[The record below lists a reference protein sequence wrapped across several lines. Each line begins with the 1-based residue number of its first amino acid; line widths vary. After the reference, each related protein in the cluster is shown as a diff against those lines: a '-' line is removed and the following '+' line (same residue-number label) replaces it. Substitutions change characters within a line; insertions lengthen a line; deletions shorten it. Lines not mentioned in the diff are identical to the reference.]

1 MMPSVGLLIVFIFA
15 LLLSN
20 DPSTYVQARSVS
32 RPQRSTIS
40 RRDNDPFWI
49 WAADSNGST
58 STSPGTAA
66 FVKHFES
73 PAGKNASS
81 AVVALTALTNFT
93 LFVNGQPIG
102 NSVGST
108 DGWKTGQV
116 FRAALNTSV
125 NTFSI
130 LVVNGQAA
138 NTLPPGLLVAIEVSY
153 TDATNTTLVTDATWL
168 ASRNI
173 PDDFPTWVDVSGLP
187 QFVPAVV
194 AGPYGMQPWGNP
206 VSFANPVP
214 LSLDN
219 STWIWSAPNASRN
232 AEVGIVGFRK
242 TVPSPAG
249 KRAVSANILLTADN
263 TFSLLV
269 NGIHIGAPPGVTAA
283 QWRYAQQ
290 FTNVSL
296 NSTSNVFT
304 VIAENLQ
311 GSVTAN
317 NPAGFIAAIEVLY
330 ADATVDNIRTDET
343 WLSSKPGSSSIFL
356 ATPDGQLSPAVAQ
369 GPFGIAPWR
378 NLSGVSDV
386 LNAAAVPTAPF
397 NSSASA
403 SASHRLPL
411 GTIVAIT
418 VGGLGALLVLVL
430 LIHLV
435 WRTRTGDREAQHQKV
450 VPASQYSASVLTL
463 VPTIHQFN
471 PETRLEPLR
480 ASKSAGGP
488 PSLSHAPPSY
498 DESEL
503 RRSVSTSK
511 APSSPW
517 LIRS

>member
-1 MMPSVGLLIVFIFA
+1 MTSVGLLIFFIFV
-15 LLLSN
+15 LLLSY
-20 DPSTYVQARSVS
+20 DPSTYVRARSIS
-32 RPQRSTIS
+32 RPPRSTIS
-40 RRDNDPFWI
+40 RRDDNPFWI

-58 STSPGTAA
+58 SISPGTAA

-81 AVVALTALTNFT
+81 AVIGLTALTNFT

-102 NSVGST
+102 NSEGST
-108 DGWKTGQV
+108 DGWKTGHG
-116 FRAALNTSV
+116 FRAALNASV

-138 NTLPPGLLVAIEVSY
+138 NALPPGLLVDIHVSY
-153 TDATNTTLVTDATWL
+153 TDATKSTLVTDATWL
-168 ASRNI
+168 ASRSI
-173 PDDFPTWVDVSGLP
+173 PDDFPTLVDVSGLP

-194 AGPYGMQPWGNP
+194 AGPYGMQPWGDP
-206 VSFANPVP
+206 VSFANPAP

-232 AEVGIVGFRK
+232 AEVGSVGFRK
-242 TVPSPAG
+242 TFPSPAG

-263 TFSLLV
+263 AFSLLV
-269 NGIHIGAPPGVTAA
+269 NGIYIGGPPGVTDV

-290 FTNVSL
+290 FTTVSL
-296 NSTSNVFT
+296 NGTSNVFT
-304 VIAENLQ
+304 VVAENFQ
-311 GSVTAN
+311 ESVTPN
-317 NPAGFIAAIEVLY
+317 NPAGFIAAIEVIY

-343 WLSSKPGSSSIFL
+343 WLSSKTGSSSVFL
-356 ATPDGQLSPAVAQ
+356 ATPDAQLAPSVAQ
-369 GPFGIAPWR
+369 GPFGIAPWGT
-378 NLSGVSDV
+378 LSGVSDV
-386 LNAAAVPTAPF
+386 LTAAAVPAAPF
-397 NSSASA
+397 NSSAGA
-403 SASHRLPL
+403 SAPHPLPL

-480 ASKSAGGP
+480 ASKLAGGSP
-488 PSLSHAPPSY
+488 NLPYAPPSY

-511 APSSPW
+511 PPSSPW